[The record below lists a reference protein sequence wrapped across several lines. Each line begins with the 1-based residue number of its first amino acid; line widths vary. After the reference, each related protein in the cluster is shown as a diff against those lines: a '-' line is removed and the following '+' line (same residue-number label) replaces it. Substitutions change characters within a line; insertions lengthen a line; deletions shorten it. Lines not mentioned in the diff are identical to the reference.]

1 VTCSDCHNPHSGKL
15 RAPGNSACATCHL
28 PAKYDAPA
36 HHHHKPT
43 STGATCA
50 ACHMPSGTY
59 MVVDPRHDHSFR
71 VPRPDLSVELGT
83 PNACTSCHLDRSA
96 RWAAAQVK
104 RWFGRD
110 PRGYQRFAKTFAVA
124 DTDRTEAQAL
134 LRALAADETQ
144 APIARATA
152 LAGLGGA
159 LSGEALATIA
169 AGLRNVSAVV
179 RLGALESSELLTP
192 AQRLQFVSP
201 VLSGSL
207 RVLRVAAAKLLAGV
221 PSSQWTPDQRAAFQ
235 RASGEFIETQRQ
247 NADRAEA
254 RVNLGTFLAE
264 LGDMAGGQ
272 AELQSA
278 IRLEPRFVPAYVNL
292 ADVYRGIGR
301 DIDGERL
308 LRDGLART
316 PASPVLHYALGL
328 VLTRLNRGD
337 NALREFAR
345 AASLEPE
352 NARFSYVHAV
362 ALHSAGKVGA
372 AIATLEATLA
382 AHPRDGD
389 VLSALAAFHSE
400 RGDSAQARRYRDR
413 LSVLA
418 RDR

>member
-1 VTCSDCHNPHSGKL
+1 
-15 RAPGNSACATCHL
+15 
-28 PAKYDAPA
+28 
-36 HHHHKPT
+36 
-43 STGATCA
+43 
-50 ACHMPSGTY
+50 

-83 PNACTSCHLDRSA
+83 PNACTSCHLDRNA
-96 RWAAAQVK
+96 RWAAAKV
-104 RWFGRD
+104 RSWFGHA

-124 DTDRTEAQAL
+124 DTDRTGAQAL

-152 LAGLGGA
+152 LAELGGA
-159 LSGEALATIA
+159 LSREGLATIT
-169 AGLRNVSAVV
+169 AGLRNESPVV
-179 RLGALESSELLTP
+179 RLGALESSELLPP
-192 AQRLQFVSP
+192 AQRLQLVAP
-201 VLSGSL
+201 LLSDSL
-207 RVLRVAAAKLLAGV
+207 RALRVAAARLLAAV

-292 ADVYRGIGR
+292 ADVYRGVGR

-316 PASPVLHYALGL
+316 PASPMLHYALGL

-337 NALREFAR
+337 TALREFAR
-345 AASLEPE
+345 AASLEPG
-352 NARFSYVHAV
+352 NARFSYVHAI

-418 RDR
+418 GNR

>member
-1 VTCSDCHNPHSGKL
+1 
-15 RAPGNSACATCHL
+15 
-28 PAKYDAPA
+28 
-36 HHHHKPT
+36 
-43 STGATCA
+43 
-50 ACHMPSGTY
+50 
-59 MVVDPRHDHSFR
+59 
-71 VPRPDLSVELGT
+71 
-83 PNACTSCHLDRSA
+83 
-96 RWAAAQVK
+96 
-104 RWFGRD
+104 
-110 PRGYQRFAKTFAVA
+110 
-124 DTDRTEAQAL
+124 
-134 LRALAADETQ
+134 
-144 APIARATA
+144 
-152 LAGLGGA
+152 
-159 LSGEALATIA
+159 
-169 AGLRNVSAVV
+169 
-179 RLGALESSELLTP
+179 
-192 AQRLQFVSP
+192 
-201 VLSGSL
+201 
-207 RVLRVAAAKLLAGV
+207 VLRVAAARLLAAV

-292 ADVYRGIGR
+292 ADVYRGVGR

-316 PASPVLHYALGL
+316 PASPMLHYALGL

-337 NALREFAR
+337 TALREFAR
-345 AASLEPE
+345 AASLEPG
-352 NARFSYVHAV
+352 NARFSYVHAI

-418 RDR
+418 GNR

>member
-1 VTCSDCHNPHSGKL
+1 
-15 RAPGNSACATCHL
+15 
-28 PAKYDAPA
+28 
-36 HHHHKPT
+36 
-43 STGATCA
+43 
-50 ACHMPSGTY
+50 MPSATY

-71 VPRPDLSVELGT
+71 VPRPDLSVELGI

-96 RWAAAQVK
+96 RWAAAQVNS
-104 RWFGRD
+104 WFGHV
-110 PRGYQRFAKTFAVA
+110 PQGYQRFAKTFAAA

-134 LRALAADETQ
+134 LRALASDETQ

-152 LAGLGGA
+152 LAGLGGS
-159 LSGEALATIA
+159 LSRQALATIA
-169 AGLRNVSAVV
+169 AGLRNESAVV
-179 RLGALESSELLTP
+179 RLGALESSELLPP
-192 AQRLQFVSP
+192 AQRLQLVAP
-201 VLSGSL
+201 LLSDSL
-207 RVLRVAAAKLLAGV
+207 RVLRVAAARLLAAV

-264 LGDMAGGQ
+264 LGDLAGGQ
-272 AELQSA
+272 VELQSA
-278 IRLEPRFVPAYVNL
+278 IRLEPGFVPAYVNL
-292 ADVYRGIGR
+292 ADVYRSAGR
-301 DIDGERL
+301 DADGEHL

-316 PASPVLHYALGL
+316 PASPMLHYTLGL

-337 NALREFAR
+337 TALREFAR
-345 AASLEPE
+345 AASLDPG

-362 ALHSAGKVGA
+362 ALHSAGKVGT

-382 AHPRDGD
+382 THPRDGD

-418 RDR
+418 GNR